1 MPTVRKSASAPSITP
16 GVLQDRLAALARELS
31 GRADALAL
39 LALGSV
45 GTETDRLDA
54 WSDLDFFVFVR
65 DGAKGRYIEN
75 LDWLAAAHPL
85 AWHFQ
90 NTVDGHKALMTDGVF
105 CEFAV
110 FEIHE
115 LSRIPYA
122 SGRFVWRRS
131 EVDETLVHARLSLPA
146 PHSPDWLVG
155 EALSNLV
162 VGLQRHARGEKL
174 AAMRMIQV
182 HSLDRVL
189 EFLELQDQE
198 SHDPSAARDPFN
210 IDRRIEFRSSQAAL
224 ALPTWAG
231 GYERTVPA
239 ALALLEALE
248 AHNVVPVDVAEH
260 IRMLATM
267 AIRVFHED
275 A

>member
-1 MPTVRKSASAPSITP
+1 MPATRSITRS
-16 GVLQDRLAALARELS
+16 VLQDRLASLARELS
-31 GRADALAL
+31 ARADALAL

-54 WSDLDFFVFVR
+54 WSDLDFFVLVS
-65 DGAKGRYIEN
+65 DGAKGRYIEH

-85 AWHFQ
+85 VWHFQ

-115 LSRIPYA
+115 LCRISYA
-122 SGRFVWRRS
+122 LGRFVWRRN
-131 EVDETLVHARLSLPA
+131 EVDEALAHARLSLPA
-146 PHSPDWLVG
+146 RHSSEWLVG
-155 EALSNLV
+155 EALSNLII
-162 VGLQRHARGEKL
+162 GLQRHARGEKL

-182 HSLDRVL
+182 QSLDRVL
-189 EFLELQDQE
+189 EFMELQQLE
-198 SHDPSAARDPFN
+198 SHDSCAARDPFTV
-210 IDRRIEFRSSQAAL
+210 DRRIEIRSSQAAL
-224 ALPTWAG
+224 ALPIWAG

-239 ALALLEALE
+239 ALALLAALE
-248 AHNVVPVDVAEH
+248 AHNVVPAAVAEH

-267 AIRVFHED
+267 AIRPFHED